1 MKFLT
6 LLAAYILSLL
16 IICPILDAVCT
27 IDTDSIRISLLAVIT
42 IMHLSV
48 CAYLMIQ
55 LGKYLPHREES

>member
-6 LLAAYILSLL
+6 LLTAYILSLL
-16 IICPILDAVCT
+16 IICPILDVICT
-27 IDTDSIRISLLAVIT
+27 IDTDPIRISLLAVIT
-42 IMHLSV
+42 IIHLSA